1 MKLLRKVFNY
11 FSVMSVFKAVNE
23 EPRMRQMWD
32 LSKTVLQNLTDHYA
46 TLQIDTEGQGR
57 LRLLLCAQAVFMR
70 KVVESLSKKGNT
82 VNGWVDVG
90 DSDGAARLLFLKS
103 SPQMGGFRTLGVNL
117 EPEAVALIR
126 SKGLEA
132 QCLNAMDLHKT
143 GVTFDLVSIFE
154 TLEHMPNPLGFLE
167 SIQPVVGRRLIVS
180 VPLIVSSRVAL
191 GYLSPKW
198 SVPNQ
203 PTYSNNHFFELCPSD
218 WKKLFSHAGWTI
230 EDEWKV
236 CQFPRSGPL
245 NWLMTYAWRKMSFEG
260 YWFVSLKKDDTFT
273 SRFIR

>member
-1 MKLLRKVFNY
+1 MGLLKSIFNY
-11 FSVMSVFKAVNE
+11 FSVVAVLKAVKQ
-23 EPRMRQMWD
+23 EPRLRQMWD
-32 LSKTVLQNLTDHYA
+32 LSKKVLPDLTNHYA
-46 TLQIDTEGQGR
+46 TLQIDAETQVR
-57 LRLLLCAQAVFMR
+57 LRLLLCAQAVFIR
-70 KVVESLSKKGNT
+70 EVIDSLRKKGAA

-90 DSDGAARLLFLKS
+90 DSDGAARLLFSKS
-103 SPQMGGFRTLGVNL
+103 APQPPDFKTLGVNL

-167 SIQPVVGRRLIVS
+167 SVQPVVGRRLIVS
-180 VPLIVSSRVAL
+180 VPLTVLSHVAL

-198 SVPNQ
+198 GVPNQ

-218 WKKLFSHAGWTI
+218 WKKLFNHAGWAI
-230 EDEWKV
+230 EDEWRV

-245 NWLMTYAWRKMSFEG
+245 NWLMTYAWRKISFEG
-260 YWFVSLKKDDTFT
+260 YWFVSLKKDATFT
-273 SRFIR
+273 NRFIR